1 MTEMLY
7 CYCCRVHHPK
17 EQMRL
22 YPTRHGWRWR
32 CLRSIEAAHRSQA
45 ERDAFGQMQSDMNRE
60 AKRDTTLRQN
70 ELPMHLRMQ
79 HP

>member
-45 ERDAFGQMQSDMNRE
+45 ERDAFGHQQSEINRSETQYQAE
-60 AKRDTTLRQN
+60 AKRL
-70 ELPMHLRMQ
+70 LMAHCA
-79 HP
+79 